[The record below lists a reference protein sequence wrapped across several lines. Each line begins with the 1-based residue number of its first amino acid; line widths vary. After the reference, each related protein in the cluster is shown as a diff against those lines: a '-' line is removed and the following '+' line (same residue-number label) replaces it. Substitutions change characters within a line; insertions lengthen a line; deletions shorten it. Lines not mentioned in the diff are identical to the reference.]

1 MKMKTIVSLLLTL
14 ALMLGLL
21 AGCGAVSKST
31 GMVTN
36 TMDYAAEAPEA
47 AAGAL
52 EAGNADTSGA
62 LSAPEGRKWIVTME
76 ISAETEDLDA
86 LLTGLNEQIAGLKGY
101 VEDQNVYNGS
111 NYSSRRYR
119 RSSLTIRI
127 PAEDV
132 DGFTQALSGLAN
144 VVSTSKSLEDVTL
157 QYTDTESH
165 LAALETEQQRLLEL
179 MESAETM
186 ADLLEIESR
195 LTEVR
200 YSLERYGSQL
210 RLYDNQIDYATIY
223 LDIEEVQEY
232 TPVEEPGLWQRISG
246 GFVDSIRGLG
256 EGLLDLLVWLIV
268 NSPYLLVYGGV
279 AVAVLV
285 VLRKVL
291 RRRSGKKQ
299 QEDPKKEQT

>member
-31 GMVTN
+31 SAVTN
-36 TMDYAAEAPEA
+36 AMDYAAEAPEA

-52 EAGNADTSGA
+52 EAGNADAAGT
-62 LSAPEGRKWIVTME
+62 LSPPEGRKWIVTME
-76 ISAETEDLDA
+76 MSAETEDLDA
-86 LLTGLNEQIAGLKGY
+86 LLAGLNQQITGLKGY

-111 NYSSRRYR
+111 SYSSRRYR

-132 DGFTQALSGLAN
+132 DGFAQALSGLAN

-256 EGLLDLLVWLIV
+256 EGLLDLMVWLIV
-268 NSPYLLVYGGV
+268 SSPYLLVYGGI
-279 AVAVLV
+279 AVAVLA
-285 VLRKVL
+285 VLRKAL
-291 RRRSGKKQ
+291 RRRSEKKQ
-299 QEDPKKEQT
+299 QAKKEQT